1 MKNLLFQLIFI
12 QIGLTL
18 NQRLSASSPK
28 NEERLA
34 GQRVPVDDSNCDSR
48 PGERTL
54 VCAPSGLI
62 TSVGRSDSKNG
73 RPDLL
78 SVPTGANVVSGRQYG
93 RQLAHSVSQNPLAT
107 TPSGSAWRKSLR
119 AQPARP
125 PRPSDDVSRSHP
137 GARAAPGNHGP
148 SHRRA
153 GRPVSLA
160 GGIGRAP
167 PIADENWEFN
177 RPLRRK
183 PLAWNQP
190 PRRHP
195 LRLPPRRARCIVEK
209 PPGLDLP

>member
-48 PGERTL
+48 LGERTL
-54 VCAPSGLI
+54 GCAPGGRI
-62 TSVGRSDSKNG
+62 TSVGRTHSKNG

-78 SVPTGANVVSGRQYG
+78 SVPTRANVVSGRQYG
-93 RQLAHSVSQNPLAT
+93 RQPAHPLQQIPLAT
-107 TPSGSAWRKSLR
+107 TPSGSACRKSLR
-119 AQPARP
+119 AKPAP
-125 PRPSDDVSRSHP
+125 PPSPSDDGSRSHP
-137 GARAAPGNHGP
+137 SARGAPGNHGP

-153 GRPVSLA
+153 GRQVSLA
-160 GGIGRAP
+160 GGIGWVP
-167 PIADENWEFN
+167 PIAMKTRSSTVRYAE
-177 RPLRRK
+177 K

-190 PRRHP
+190 PPHHP
-195 LRLPPRRARCIVEK
+195 PRFPPRRAR
-209 PPGLDLP
+209 

>member
-34 GQRVPVDDSNCDSR
+34 GQGSPEVI
-48 PGERTL
+48 RTVIHGQEKEL
-54 VCAPSGLI
+54 FGCAPGGLI
-62 TSVGRSDSKNG
+62 TSVERPHSKNG

-78 SVPTGANVVSGRQYG
+78 SLPTRANVVSGRQYG
-93 RQLAHSVSQNPLAT
+93 RLLAHSVSQNPLAT

-137 GARAAPGNHGP
+137 GARGPRGTHGP

-167 PIADENWEFN
+167 PIAMETGSSTV
-177 RPLRRK
+177 RY
-183 PLAWNQP
+183 
-190 PRRHP
+190 
-195 LRLPPRRARCIVEK
+195 V
-209 PPGLDLP
+209 

>member
-12 QIGLTL
+12 QSGFIL

-34 GQRVPVDDSNCDSR
+34 GQRVPVGDSNCDSR

-54 VCAPSGLI
+54 GCAPGGLI
-62 TSVGRSDSKNG
+62 TSVGRTHSKNG

-78 SVPTGANVVSGRQYG
+78 SVPTVANVVSGRQYG
-93 RQLAHSVSQNPLAT
+93 RLLAHSVSQNPLAT

-125 PRPSDDVSRSHP
+125 PRPSDDGSRSHP
-137 GARAAPGNHGP
+137 GARGAPGNHGP

-160 GGIGRAP
+160 GGIGRPP
-167 PIADENWEFN
+167 PIAMKPRSSTVRYAE
-177 RPLRRK
+177 K

-190 PRRHP
+190 PPHHP
-195 LRLPPRRARCIVEK
+195 PRFPPRRAR
-209 PPGLDLP
+209 